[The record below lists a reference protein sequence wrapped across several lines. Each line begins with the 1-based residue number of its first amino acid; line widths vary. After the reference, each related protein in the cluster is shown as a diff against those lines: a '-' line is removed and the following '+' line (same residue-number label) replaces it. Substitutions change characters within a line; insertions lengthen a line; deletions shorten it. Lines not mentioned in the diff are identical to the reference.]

1 MSKVLVLDATYE
13 DCAHAIEEVFEA
25 FPLDVKGKTVIVKV
39 NALKVGDPVQ
49 CVQRGLRDRSAYPDA
64 ARRLDEHPSM
74 RRLPVAGP
82 VVRPIEAPCRCRRCG
97 GVSEKAGV

>member
-49 CVQRGLRDRSAYPDA
+49 CVQRGL
-64 ARRLDEHPSM
+64 
-74 RRLPVAGP
+74 
-82 VVRPIEAPCRCRRCG
+82 
-97 GVSEKAGV
+97 